1 MIIGVAELV
10 SFRSQAF
17 TLEYGDAIATGMRCG
32 VGRFREPKRLLHHG
46 DKIVVQIDRIG
57 WLVNTRNEERF

>member
-17 TLEYGDAIATGMRCG
+17 TLEHGDAIATGTRCG
-32 VGRFREPKRLLHHG
+32 VGCFREPKRLLRHG